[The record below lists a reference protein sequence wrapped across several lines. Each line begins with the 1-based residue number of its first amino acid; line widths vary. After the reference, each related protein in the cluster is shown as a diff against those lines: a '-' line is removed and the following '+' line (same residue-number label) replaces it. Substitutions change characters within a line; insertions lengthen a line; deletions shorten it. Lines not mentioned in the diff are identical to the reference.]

1 MKKNMKKIYIILAG
15 LAVVLGSACCN
26 KIDDGKDVKIQDVTI
41 DINVAEL
48 NPSTKAI
55 KSGWANGDIINVYLS
70 DATYFVPDFTLTY
83 NDEKWTASAM
93 TDAVK
98 ARLKASGTIKG
109 FWEASNTAATT
120 GGDWDRYNSHI
131 VFNYGYEN
139 TTGIKDYL
147 SANFN
152 VAYTYSDGKL
162 TASIDTWSFENSSIQ
177 IAVTGLEHQNFCMY
191 QQNIQAFHSYDI
203 EYPSIYPTLH
213 GVARIAGT
221 PNEDGLAFV
230 GNLNSTISKGS
241 TFTVVLFDYEN
252 DKQYSFS
259 KILEASMSANNS
271 TVIAIKIPF
280 SKFSEVVD

>member
-1 MKKNMKKIYIILAG
+1 MKKIYIILAG
-15 LAVVLGSACCN
+15 LAFVLGSACCN
-26 KIDDGKDVKIQDVTI
+26 KIDDGKDVKSQDVTI

-70 DATYFVPDFTLTY
+70 DAESYVPDFILTY

-93 TDAVK
+93 TDEVK
-98 ARLKASGTIKG
+98 ARLKSSGTIKG

-120 GGDWDRYNSHI
+120 GGDWDRYS
-131 VFNYGYEN
+131 FNIGFNKDYEN
-139 TTGIKDYL
+139 TTGFKDYL

-152 VAYTYSDGKL
+152 VAYTYSEGKL
-162 TASIDTWSFENSSIQ
+162 TASIDSWNFENSSIQ

-191 QQNIQAFHSYDI
+191 QENIQAFNSYDI
-203 EYPSIYPTLH
+203 TYTNICPTLY

-230 GNLNSTISKGS
+230 GNLNATISKGS
-241 TFTVVLFDYEN
+241 TFTVDLFDYKN
-252 DKQYSFS
+252 DKKYSFS
-259 KILEASMSANNS
+259 KTLEAAMVPNKS

>member
-1 MKKNMKKIYIILAG
+1 MKKIYIILAG

-26 KIDDGKDVKIQDVTI
+26 KIEDGKEVKTQDVTI

-70 DATYFVPDFTLTY
+70 DATSYVPDFILTY
-83 NDEKWTASAM
+83 DGAEWNPSVM
-93 TDAVK
+93 TDEVK
-98 ARLKASGTIKG
+98 ARLQASGTIKG

-120 GGDWDRYNSHI
+120 GGDWDRYTYHI
-131 VFNYGYEN
+131 SFNKSNEN
-139 TTGIKDYL
+139 TSGFKDYL
-147 SANFN
+147 SVNFN
-152 VAYTYSDGKL
+152 VAYTYSEGKL
-162 TASIDTWSFENSSIQ
+162 TASIDTWNFENSSIQ
-177 IAVTGLEHQNFCMY
+177 IAVTGLPHQSFCMY
-191 QQNIQAFHSYDI
+191 QEDIQAFNSYDVTY
-203 EYPSIYPTLH
+203 ENIYPTLY
-213 GVARIAGT
+213 GIARIAGT

-230 GNLNSTISKGS
+230 GNLRKTISSGS

-252 DKQYSFS
+252 DKEYSFS
-259 KILEASMSANNS
+259 KTMTASMSADNS

>member
-1 MKKNMKKIYIILAG
+1 MKKIYIILAG

-26 KIDDGKDVKIQDVTI
+26 KIEDGKEVKTQDVTI

-70 DATYFVPDFTLTY
+70 DATSYVPDFILTY
-83 NDEKWTASAM
+83 DGAEWNPSVM
-93 TDAVK
+93 TDEVK

-120 GGDWDRYNSHI
+120 GGDWDRYNYNI
-131 VFNYGYEN
+131 GFNYSNRN
-139 TTGIKDYL
+139 TSGIKDYL
-147 SANFN
+147 SVNFN
-152 VAYTYSDGKL
+152 VTYTYSEGKL
-162 TASIDTWSFENSSIQ
+162 TASIDTWNFENSSIQ
-177 IAVTGLEHQNFCMY
+177 IAVTGLPHQSFCMY
-191 QQNIQAFHSYDI
+191 QANIQAFNSYDVTY
-203 EYPSIYPTLH
+203 ENIYPTLY
-213 GVARIAGT
+213 GIARIAGT

-230 GNLNSTISKGS
+230 GNLNTTISSGS

-252 DKQYSFS
+252 DKEYSFS
-259 KILEASMSANNS
+259 KTMTASMSADNS

-280 SKFSEVVD
+280 SKFSEVVH

>member
-1 MKKNMKKIYIILAG
+1 MKKIYIVLAG

-26 KIDDGKDVKIQDVTI
+26 KIDDGKDVKSQDVTI

-55 KSGWANGDIINVYLS
+55 KTGWANGDIINVYLS
-70 DATYFVPDFTLTY
+70 DAESYVPDFTLTY

-93 TDAVK
+93 TDEVK
-98 ARLKASGTIKG
+98 ARLKSSGRIKG

-120 GGDWDRYNSHI
+120 GGDWDRYS
-131 VFNYGYEN
+131 FNISFNKEYKN

-152 VAYTYSDGKL
+152 VAYTYSEGKL
-162 TASIDTWSFENSSIQ
+162 TASIDSWNLENSSIQ

-191 QQNIQAFHSYDI
+191 QENIQAFNSYDI
-203 EYPSIYPTLH
+203 TYTDIYPTLY

-230 GNLNSTISKGS
+230 GNLNTTISEGS

-259 KILEASMSANNS
+259 KTLDAAMAPNES
-271 TVIAIKIPF
+271 TVIAIQIPF

>member
-1 MKKNMKKIYIILAG
+1 MKKIYIVLAG

-55 KSGWANGDIINVYLS
+55 KTGWANGDIINVYLS
-70 DATYFVPDFTLTY
+70 DATSYVPDFTLTY

-93 TDAVK
+93 TDEVK

-109 FWEASNTAATT
+109 FWEASNTAATA
-120 GGDWDRYNSHI
+120 GGDWDRYSSHI
-131 VFNYGYEN
+131 SFNKEYEN

-152 VAYTYSDGKL
+152 VDYTYSEGKL
-162 TASIDTWSFENSSIQ
+162 TASIDTWDFENSSIQ
-177 IAVTGLEHQNFCMY
+177 IAVTDLPHQSFCMY
-191 QQNIQAFHSYDI
+191 QERIQAFNSYDI
-203 EYPSIYPTLH
+203 TYANIYPTLY

-230 GNLNSTISKGS
+230 GNLNSSISSGS

-259 KILEASMSANNS
+259 KVLEASMSANNS

>member
-1 MKKNMKKIYIILAG
+1 MKKIYIVLAG

-26 KIDDGKDVKIQDVTI
+26 KIEDGKDVMSQDVTI

-70 DATYFVPDFTLTY
+70 DATSYVPDFTLTY

-98 ARLKASGTIKG
+98 SRLQASGRIKG

-120 GGDWDRYNSHI
+120 GGDWDRFNSYI
-131 VFNYGYEN
+131 YFNNEYEN

-152 VAYTYSDGKL
+152 VEYTYSKGKL
-162 TASIDTWSFENSSIQ
+162 TASIDTWNFENSSIQ

-191 QQNIQAFHSYDI
+191 QENIQAFNSYDI
-203 EYPSIYPTLH
+203 EYAKISPTRYS
-213 GVARIAGT
+213 VARIAGT

-230 GNLNSTISKGS
+230 GNLRTTIYSGS
-241 TFTVVLFDYEN
+241 TFTVDLFDYKN
-252 DKQYSFS
+252 DKKYSFS
-259 KILEASMSANNS
+259 KTLNAAMAPNES

>member
-1 MKKNMKKIYIILAG
+1 MKKIYIVLAG

-26 KIDDGKDVKIQDVTI
+26 KIDDGKDVKSQDVTI

-55 KSGWANGDIINVYLS
+55 KTGWANGDIINVYLS
-70 DATYFVPDFTLTY
+70 DAESYVPDFTLTY
-83 NDEKWTASAM
+83 NDEKWVASAM
-93 TDAVK
+93 TDEVK
-98 ARLKASGTIKG
+98 ARLKSSGTIKG

-120 GGDWDRYNSHI
+120 GGDWDRYSFHI
-131 VFNYGYEN
+131 SFNKENEN

-152 VAYTYSDGKL
+152 VKYTYSEGKL
-162 TASIDTWSFENSSIQ
+162 TASINSWNFENSSIQ
-177 IAVTGLEHQNFCMY
+177 IAVTDLPHQNFCMY
-191 QQNIQAFHSYDI
+191 QQNIQAFNSYDI
-203 EYPSIYPTLH
+203 TYTDIYPTLY

-230 GNLNSTISKGS
+230 GNLNSSISKGS

-252 DKQYSFS
+252 DIQYSFS
-259 KILEASMSANNS
+259 KILGASMSANNS

-280 SKFSEVVD
+280 DSFSEVVD

>member
-1 MKKNMKKIYIILAG
+1 MKNMKKIYIILAG

-70 DATYFVPDFTLTY
+70 DATYYVPDFTLTY

-93 TDAVK
+93 TDEVK

-120 GGDWDRYNSHI
+120 GGDWERVDSRI
-131 VFNYGYEN
+131 KFNKTNES

-147 SANFN
+147 TANFN
-152 VAYTYSDGKL
+152 VSYTYSEGKL
-162 TASIDTWSFENSSIQ
+162 TASIDNWEFGYSSIQ
-177 IAVTGLEHQNFCMY
+177 IVVSGLPHQNFCLY
-191 QQNIQAFHSYDI
+191 QDDIQTFSAYYITYDRI
-203 EYPSIYPTLH
+203 TPSLLY
-213 GVARIAGT
+213 VARIAGT

-230 GNLNSTISKGS
+230 GNLRSTISSGS
-241 TFTVVLFDYEN
+241 TFTVQLHDN
-252 DKQYSFS
+252 QNGKWYSFS
-259 KILEASMSANNS
+259 KTLEAAMVPNKS

-280 SKFSEVVD
+280 GNFD